1 MAEQQKDMA
10 KKIEKSAQEKTDNT
24 VKKLKKRYKKWLMTD
39 TGDYL
44 KKKNMRKKEIARN
57 RCHNMFE
64 EKKTKRAYRKNKIRS
79 MPQRKE
85 LQQQIENLTE
95 LPQNKKVIC

>member
-57 RCHNMFE
+57 RYHNMFE
-64 EKKTKRAYRKNKIRS
+64 EQKNKRAYRKNKIRS
-79 MPQRKE
+79 MRQRKE

-95 LPQNKKVIC
+95 LPQYKEVIC